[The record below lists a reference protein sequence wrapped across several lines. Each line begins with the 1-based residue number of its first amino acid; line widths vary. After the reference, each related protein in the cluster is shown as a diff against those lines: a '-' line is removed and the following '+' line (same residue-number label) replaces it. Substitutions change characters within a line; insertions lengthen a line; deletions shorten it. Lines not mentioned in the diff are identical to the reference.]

1 MKGFS
6 NVCRVATPS
15 RRHSVRFLYGISLF
29 RNNRFP
35 TTTRGND
42 VTGTSGRTALSG
54 FTLIELLV
62 VVLIIG
68 ILASVALP
76 QYTKAVEKSRW
87 MEAITNTKAIG
98 LALERYLLANP
109 GDYTTDMSALDI
121 SVGTPIDSSRVL
133 AGKFRYTLFG
143 TAGVGTNWE
152 GRGQSESNYMNIFY
166 DPREHYMY
174 CKIASKTTNATA
186 WALCKQWSNNC
197 AEQVKPADTNCGSFV
212 CCKM

>member
-1 MKGFS
+1 MKEFMDVSRAATCASG
-6 NVCRVATPS
+6 VIPECRSRESVVAK
-15 RRHSVRFLYGISLF
+15 RRDSVQKPYGMTS
-29 RNNRFP
+29 
-35 TTTRGND
+35 
-42 VTGTSGRTALSG
+42 VWSGRKTRAG

-68 ILASVALP
+68 ILAAVALP

>member
-1 MKGFS
+1 MTS
-6 NVCRVATPS
+6 VW
-15 RRHSVRFLYGISLF
+15 SVRK
-29 RNNRFP
+29 
-35 TTTRGND
+35 TR
-42 VTGTSGRTALSG
+42 AG

-68 ILASVALP
+68 ILAAVALP

-152 GRGQSESNYMNIFY
+152 GRAQSESNYMNIFY

>member
-1 MKGFS
+1 MK
-6 NVCRVATPS
+6 NT
-15 RRHSVRFLYGISLF
+15 
-29 RNNRFP
+29 N
-35 TTTRGND
+35 
-42 VTGTSGRTALSG
+42 G

-87 MEAITNTKAIG
+87 MEAISNTKALG

-109 GDYTTDMSALDI
+109 GDYTTNMDDLDI
-121 SVGTPIDSSRVL
+121 SVGTPLDSNRVV

-143 TAGVGTNWE
+143 ASGVGANWE
-152 GRGQSESNYMNIFY
+152 GRGDTESNYMNIFY
-166 DPREHYMY
+166 DPRGHYMY
-174 CKIASKTTNATA
+174 CKLRSKTTNATA
-186 WALCKQWSNNC
+186 WSLCKQWSNNC
-197 AEQVKPADTNCGSFV
+197 SEQLTPEGTNCGSYI

>member
-1 MKGFS
+1 MKVLKGEKMKK
-6 NVCRVATPS
+6 
-15 RRHSVRFLYGISLF
+15 
-29 RNNRFP
+29 NRK
-35 TTTRGND
+35 
-42 VTGTSGRTALSG
+42 G

-87 MEAITNTKAIG
+87 MEAISNTKVIG

-121 SVGTPIDSSRVL
+121 SVGTPIDSSRVV

-143 TAGVGTNWE
+143 SAGVGVNWE
-152 GRGQSESNYMNIFY
+152 GRGASESNYMNN

-197 AEQVKPADTNCGSFV
+197 AEQVNPADTNCGSYV